1 MVYSSYEGS
10 TELLSHSYSRPA
22 YSNLDITHTDNDQ
35 DERLTALRKSV
46 REQNI
51 ILSTFE
57 NTSSQDDGGS
67 ITIEAFKSRILAVSR
82 ELQEKSNPN
91 ASAGQLWARYQ
102 LNLRQLEDIADERR
116 SLKNELDYLIKTSLK
131 DTSAQLLAET
141 ETLNR
146 AKLELARQKS
156 GKQPTI
162 RLDED
167 PNREISEAD
176 RIRLKAQAMVAARL
190 NRNGGSTNHKDSETI
205 HQEEIECQARLAH
218 VNRLQQRAEDVKNDV
233 SLILQEDLSKID
245 TTIRESQK
253 CLRDRQMFEQG
264 FYLSDDVA
272 RFIDSLDKL
281 AKKPDSSL
289 RYNIST
295 RSASAPAFIVPT
307 IITPKDDENPTP
319 PPIPTSQ
326 RPGSP
331 RSALD
336 VKAEAQK
343 RIQQRRQL
351 ILGPSSNYS
360 EDPRP
365 SSRSGENTI
374 SEDEKAAQQRLRQA
388 EIDARERLDSMR
400 EKRQRQRQE
409 AAEAEQKRKKAAEEA
424 KAEAEARMI
433 AERKRLKQE
442 EEERQEKEKR
452 AKEELAERIEQ
463 ERLRE
468 IERKRQEEEE
478 IREREAAR
486 KRDEEEKAAREARQQ
501 KARLAAQQ
509 AAKEKRVRQEEIE
522 RREREIEA
530 AREEEL
536 KRRREWEEAEQK
548 RRQEEQAA
556 LEEEEQ
562 RKREE
567 QERKALEQKADDEA
581 RYKRDLRRKEREEA
595 EKRKKMEA
603 ERLAALERA
612 RVEAEEDSKR
622 KEAQRKEREAEELAQ
637 KAWEEEET
645 SETEDNTAGT
655 SGYGVDIEDEVDF
668 GTIYRVKTL
677 YEYRGVREGDL
688 SFSEDEILKAHPSK
702 DSASDWWYGTS
713 LLTNAVGFFPRTY
726 VEVIEEAFRARAL
739 YGFTKERE
747 DDLGFQEN
755 DIIVVQPFQDEAS
768 DWWYGTNEDTKESGY
783 FPKTYVET
791 IAPASKKSTIH
802 ASSPIPINNV
812 ITASKSADKP
822 HFYRSDSGGF
832 LTSSDSNLPR
842 GTSAPNTPIF
852 KKSNVSLS
860 KTEFYRRRR
869 AASNASMASI
879 GTPTVCFPPIS
890 QPEFAPISTW
900 ASTMEQHEL
909 EAIPQ
914 EERARQEAIY
924 ELITTERGY
933 LRDLQMIINASVF
946 YADSGK
952 YLTQEEQDVVFSN
965 IDDLLLC
972 NTALFSDLE
981 TRQREGGGVVG
992 NVGDVFL
999 KHAES
1004 LKCYSTYCRNQSF
1017 ASRFLQ
1023 KKREEDQWFEVF
1035 LKTARTRTECRSLDL
1050 SHFLLEPMQRI
1061 TRYPLLLRQIL
1072 KSTPKKH
1079 PDYGLMRSALV
1090 EAEKVL
1096 EVVNEETRRY
1106 ENRQKIDELSR
1117 ILDMEGYG
1125 RLDVWG
1131 REFVMEGI
1139 LYKAKSGR
1147 KLHAYLFNDILI
1159 LAEPLKSLSPK
1170 GYLYSLYREP
1180 MNIENV
1186 SIRQQQNMTLKP
1198 SFGGNSDDTSFQ
1210 IVYGTSV
1217 IAVKTSASSQ
1227 KRQWISQVQHY
1238 SALQTTMNRQ

>member
-1 MVYSSYEGS
+1 MVYGSYDSS
-10 TELLSHSYSRPA
+10 TELLSQSYSGQS
-22 YSNLDITHTDNDQ
+22 YTKLDIHTDDDQ
-35 DERLTALRKSV
+35 DERLAALRKSV

-57 NTSSQDDGGS
+57 DPSSQDDRGS
-67 ITIEAFKSRILAVSR
+67 ITIETVKTRILAVSR
-82 ELQEKSNPN
+82 ELQEKSTPH
-91 ASAGQLWARYQ
+91 ASTAQLWARYQ

-131 DTSAQLLAET
+131 DTSAKLLTET

-146 AKLELARQKS
+146 ARLELARQKS
-156 GKQPTI
+156 GRQPITA
-162 RLDED
+162 LDED
-167 PNREISEAD
+167 PNREMTEAD
-176 RIRLKAQAMVAARL
+176 RIRIKAQAMVAARF
-190 NRNGGSTNHKDSETI
+190 NRNGASTNHTSSEPI
-205 HQEEIECQARLAH
+205 HQEEVECQERLSK
-218 VNRLQQRAEDVKNDV
+218 VNRLQQRVKETNSNV
-233 SLILQEDLSKID
+233 SSILEEDLSKID
-245 TTIRESQK
+245 YSIKEAQK

-281 AKKPDSSL
+281 PKKTNSSL
-289 RYNIST
+289 RYNISS
-295 RSASAPAFIVPT
+295 RSVSAPAFIVPT
-307 IITPKDDENPTP
+307 IVTPKDDTNPTP

-351 ILGPSSNYS
+351 ILGPGNSYS

-365 SSRSGENTI
+365 SVRSGETAV

-388 EIDARERLDSMR
+388 EAEARERLDNMR

-424 KAEAEARMI
+424 KAEAEAKMI
-433 AERKRLKQE
+433 AERKRMQKE
-442 EEERQEKEKR
+442 EEERQERERK
-452 AKEELAERIEQ
+452 AKEELAKRMEQ
-463 ERLRE
+463 ERLEE
-468 IERKRQEEEE
+468 IERKRREEEE
-478 IREREAAR
+478 LREQEATR
-486 KRDEEEKAAREARQQ
+486 KREEEERAAMEARQR

-522 RREREIEA
+522 RRERELEA
-530 AREEEL
+530 ARAEEL
-536 KRRREWEEAEQK
+536 KRRQEWEEAEQK
-548 RRQEEQAA
+548 RREEEQAA

-562 RKREE
+562 RQREE
-567 QERKALEQKADDEA
+567 QERKEIEQRAEDEA
-581 RYKRDLRRKEREEA
+581 RHKRDLRRKEREEA
-595 EKRKKMEA
+595 EKRKKNEA
-603 ERLAALERA
+603 ARLAALERA
-612 RVEAEEDSKR
+612 RAEAEENTRR
-622 KEAQRKEREAEELAQ
+622 KEAQKREKEEAELAQ
-637 KAWEEEET
+637 KTWKEEET
-645 SETEDNTAGT
+645 SAGDNTAGT

-677 YEYRGVREGDL
+677 YEYHGVREGDL
-688 SFSEDEILKAHPSK
+688 SFSEDEIIKAHPSK

-726 VEVIEEAFRARAL
+726 VEVIEEAFRSRAL

-791 IAPASKKSTIH
+791 IAPASANSTL
-802 ASSPIPINNV
+802 AVPIPIKNAV
-812 ITASKSADKP
+812 PAQSVEKP
-822 HFYRSDSGGF
+822 QFYRSDSGGF
-832 LTSSDSNLPR
+832 LTSDSNLGR
-842 GTSAPNTPIF
+842 GTSAPSTPIF
-852 KKSNVSLS
+852 KKSTVSLS

-869 AASNASMASI
+869 AASNASMGSI
-879 GTPTVCFPPIS
+879 GTPTLCFPPIS
-890 QPEFAPISTW
+890 QPEVAPISTW

-909 EAIPQ
+909 DAIPQ

-933 LRDLQMIINASVF
+933 LRDLQMIINVF

-952 YLTQEEQDVVFSN
+952 YLTQEELDVVFSN

-981 TRQREGGGVVG
+981 TRQRDGAGVVG
-992 NVGDVFL
+992 SIGDVFL

-1147 KLHAYLFNDILI
+1147 KLHAYLFNDIMI

-1180 MNIENV
+1180 MNIEHV

-1198 SFGGNSDDTSFQ
+1198 SFGGNSGKKFL
-1210 IVYGTSV
+1210 V
-1217 IAVKTSASSQ
+1217 IESQ
-1227 KRQWISQVQHY
+1227 
-1238 SALQTTMNRQ
+1238 